1 MNHRT
6 LSIALGLP
14 ALLLSGCVTST
25 DPTKVESDFGQSVR
39 QMITAQTYNPNAART
54 PAPALTGL
62 DGVHSE
68 AVLKTYR
75 EHVGDPKDV
84 QQVVKIKVAE

>member
-1 MNHRT
+1 MN
-6 LSIALGLP
+6 LKFLP
-14 ALLLSGCVTST
+14 AAICMPLLLLGGCVTST
-25 DPTKVESDFGQSVR
+25 DPTKVEDDFGKSVR
-39 QMITAQTYNPNAART
+39 QMISAQTYNPGAART

-75 EHVGDPKDV
+75 EHVGDPQDV
-84 QQVVKIKVAE
+84 QQTVKIKVAE

>member
-1 MNHRT
+1 MNRRN
-6 LSIALGLP
+6 LSIAIWLP
-14 ALLLSGCVTST
+14 ALLLGGCVTST
-25 DPTKVESDFGQSVR
+25 DPTKVEDDFGQSVR

-75 EHVGDPKDV
+75 EHVGDPQDV
-84 QQVVKIKVAE
+84 QQTLKIQIAE